1 MRSQLSLSD
10 EDQSEH
16 PKTAAWWWRTLPEFD
31 DNGQFK
37 EDISAAAG
45 GLSPRLKLLREM
57 QRLAFISMEGLDL
70 LRHKLTSYKAGDL
83 WVPVGGIKKTDMDI
97 PPVITLLLVG
107 LAGAGKSSLV
117 NFMYSVLGR
126 SGLIPF
132 AQTSSQ
138 STKFTTML
146 LEEHNVLRSMKSGFC
161 VYDTRGLDCDKMDEG
176 MEDVWSWMSDGVRH
190 NQPCCRASDDRG
202 IGEYGEMMESI
213 GRCANKYCKR
223 RVNCVMV
230 VADMEEASKD
240 FSSGD
245 LKHVEAI
252 NMIFHSPSIRR
263 SNENPILI
271 LTHGDMLTAEERV
284 ETRLKL
290 CESLGISETTGAYD
304 VACLSESGILPE
316 EGDPVSA
323 FALTEAVYRSL
334 LQSDRTHLP
343 KRKFKDWVLAFA
355 SWVLC
360 ILSSF
365 FAMLANFFS
374 RFGDKKRRLKIS

>member
-1 MRSQLSLSD
+1 MRSQLSFSD
-10 EDQSEH
+10 EDQSELL
-16 PKTAAWWWRTLPEFD
+16 KTAAWWWRTLPEFD
-31 DNGQFK
+31 ENGRFK
-37 EDISAAAG
+37 EDISSG

-70 LRHKLTSYKAGDL
+70 LRHKLTSYQAGDL

-97 PPVITLLLVG
+97 PAVITLLLVG
-107 LAGAGKSSLV
+107 LTGSGKSSLV

-138 STKFTTML
+138 PTKFTTML
-146 LEEHNVLRSMKSGFC
+146 LEEHNVLRSKKNGFC
-161 VYDTRGLDCDKMDEG
+161 VYDTRGLDCHRMDEG

-190 NQPCCRASDDRG
+190 NQPCCRGSDDDR
-202 IGEYGEMMESI
+202 EMMEYSMA

-223 RVNCVMV
+223 RVNCVLV
-230 VADMEEASKD
+230 VADMEEAFKD

-252 NMIFHSPSIRR
+252 KMIFHSPSIRR
-263 SNENPILI
+263 SNEKPMLI
-271 LTHGDMLTAEERV
+271 LTHGDILTAEERV

-304 VACLSESGILPE
+304 IACLSESGIPAE

-360 ILSSF
+360 CFSSF

-374 RFGDKKRRLKIS
+374 RFGGNNKRHRLKIS